1 MSEKISRIG
10 IVALL
15 CLLVFLAGCS
25 GGGSKGPLLDGI
37 NSPEAA
43 VAEIFAGWRASQAT
57 VFAVRAEG
65 VVTAQTSEGET
76 RYIRFRDLSG
86 NSWELTFSGV
96 DYLSADLAR
105 VKTYYYYSGRPDY
118 GGLRIAFVM
127 VRESGQ
133 WFLSNIEII
142 DVPAVVVEVA
152 GIKGV
157 LKDEITNLPI
167 QGAVVEA
174 FNQTSNESFGSVV
187 TDASG
192 YYEIS
197 PLPAATYYL
206 VINREGYEPRIIRDV
221 VVN

>member
-1 MSEKISRIG
+1 
-10 IVALL
+10 
-15 CLLVFLAGCS
+15 
-25 GGGSKGPLLDGI
+25 
-37 NSPEAA
+37 
-43 VAEIFAGWRASQAT
+43 
-57 VFAVRAEG
+57 
-65 VVTAQTSEGET
+65 
-76 RYIRFRDLSG
+76 
-86 NSWELTFSGV
+86 
-96 DYLSADLAR
+96 
-105 VKTYYYYSGRPDY
+105 
-118 GGLRIAFVM
+118 M